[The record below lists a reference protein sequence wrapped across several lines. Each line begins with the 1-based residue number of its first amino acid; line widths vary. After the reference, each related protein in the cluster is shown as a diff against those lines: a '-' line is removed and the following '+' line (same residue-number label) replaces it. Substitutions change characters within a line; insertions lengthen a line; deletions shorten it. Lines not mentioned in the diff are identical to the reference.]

1 MIQGVFTILQSKAK
15 TMKPNHLLPLILLL
29 MLPLMGIAQSTP
41 SSSKEVTQLKEK
53 LESFLKEKHIPGAM
67 ITVVSRDSTI
77 YAGGVG
83 LANMENQEE
92 VTGNHLFRLGSISKS
107 VTAIGL
113 VNFLLGNGYALD
125 SPIRNFIPDE
135 AFSNDWSDGTPITI
149 EHLLEH
155 TAGFDDFHLHA
166 MYNRTDSIRPSA
178 RDMALSH
185 RNSFDAR
192 WKPGVKKAYSN
203 SGYIMA
209 GYLLEVLAKEP
220 FDQYL
225 ETQVLRPLGM
235 NASGYYFKEPKDKL
249 FAQGYKYNGR
259 THDSVGFPSIEGGPA
274 GEFSSNAI
282 EMAHFLKFLL
292 NRKADQMDT
301 SIFTDEI
308 FDRIENSNTT
318 SSAKAGLPGVYGY
331 GNYTIWRNGYLF
343 NGHDGGID
351 GFSSRYLYSRE
362 ANIGVSVAI
371 NRQGNATEIVHLIL
385 DFLMEENQNTANR
398 KVYPIPA
405 ELKESHEGF
414 YRFSSPKQK
423 LFGFAERM
431 IAGLSLNF
439 ESDKILVNG
448 ILGKA
453 RDTLYYAGSHQ
464 FYKNNETVPSTM
476 LLTSEEGKPV
486 FWINEN
492 YTEMESRP
500 YRIISSFS
508 IFISMILPFVF
519 LAYGI
524 IWFAVRKFSK
534 AKNPIKHH
542 VVLWTSCLCYTLM
555 AVSLSIAMAD
565 PYTAGTFSL
574 PSIMLFI
581 SSILLVPGTIASVS
595 LWFKPFYGKGFK
607 RFYII
612 TSSALLIM
620 TFFFFQNGFIA
631 LKLWAY

>member
-1 MIQGVFTILQSKAK
+1 
-15 TMKPNHLLPLILLL
+15 MKPNYLFALVFLL
-29 MLPLMGIAQSTP
+29 MLPLMGIAQSTSNSNSP
-41 SSSKEVTQLKEK
+41 KEIIQLKEK

-77 YAGGVG
+77 YAGGIG

-113 VNFLLGNGYALD
+113 INFLLANGYELD
-125 SPIRNFIPDE
+125 SPIRNFIPDV
-135 AFSNDWSDGTPITI
+135 AFSNDWSDEAPITI

-166 MYNRTDSIRPSA
+166 MYNRTDSTRPSGQ
-178 RDMALSH
+178 DIALSH

-203 SGYIMA
+203 PGYIMA
-209 GYLLEVLAKEP
+209 GYLLEVLAEQP

-225 ETQVLRPLGM
+225 EAQILKPLGM
-235 NASGYYFKEPKDKL
+235 NASGYYFKAPKDKL

-259 THDSVGFPSIEGGPA
+259 THASVGFPSIQGGPA

-292 NRKADQMDT
+292 NRGAEQIDT

-308 FDRIENSNTT
+308 FDRIENANT
-318 SSAKAGLPGVYGY
+318 SIAAKAGLPGTYGY
-331 GNYTIWRNGYLF
+331 GNYTIWRNGYMF

-371 NRQGNATEIVHLIL
+371 NRQGNATEIAHLIL

-398 KVYPIPA
+398 KVYPIPV

-414 YRFSSPKQK
+414 YGFKSPKQQ
-423 LFGFAERM
+423 LTRFSERM
-431 IAGLSLNF
+431 LAGLILDF
-439 ESDKILVNG
+439 EDDKILVKS
-448 ILGKA
+448 ILGKH
-453 RDTLYYAGSHQ
+453 RDTLYYAGSNQ
-464 FYKNNETVPSTM
+464 FYKNNESVPATM

-486 FWINEN
+486 FWINES
-492 YTEMESRP
+492 YTEMESKTFRL
-500 YRIISSFS
+500 ISSIS
-508 IFISMILPFVF
+508 IVISMIIPFIF

-524 IWFAVRKFSK
+524 TWFAIRSFSK
-534 AKNPIKHH
+534 VKKPVKHH
-542 VVLWTSCLCYTLM
+542 AVLWTSCLCYTLM
-555 AVSLSIAMAD
+555 ALSFGIAMSD
-565 PYTAGTFSL
+565 PYNAGTLSF

-581 SSILLVPGTIASVS
+581 SSILLVPGTIASIS

-607 RFYII
+607 RFYVV
-612 TSSALLIM
+612 TSLSLLIM